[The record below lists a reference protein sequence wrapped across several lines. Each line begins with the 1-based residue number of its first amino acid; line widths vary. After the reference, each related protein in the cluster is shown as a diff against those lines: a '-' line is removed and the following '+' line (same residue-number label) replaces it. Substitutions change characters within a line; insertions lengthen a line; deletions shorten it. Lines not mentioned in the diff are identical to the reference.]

1 MPGKR
6 VPTSSSTAPYN
17 NQPMTSC
24 TVAEVGSLESAPG
37 SEITDD
43 VRSYSPNLSPGQSP
57 GQSPGA
63 SPDHRSLS
71 STQGVY
77 LTSTPI
83 MSTSSSD
90 GEPILS
96 SASAIMSRHEKKK
109 KKWYRRLGQQV
120 KKSLGSKSDLVTR
133 QMSRSEEELIIVSGQ
148 SVRMTSSSYNFGHAN
163 SMVNLTQTVPDAKE
177 YRRTTLHE
185 LPMDRCASD
194 QCLLG
199 GGVVPLE
206 TQSLPTMSPKRFHQ
220 LQGQSDLS
228 LSTLD
233 SDQSDID
240 SRSDTLDDDSAISVT
255 SRIIYSLEEKS
266 DFQELNIR
274 QRQQALMQHSFFVLE
289 VWLREGRDL
298 VVRDSCGTSD
308 PYVKFKIGN
317 KQHYKSKTV
326 YKNLNPQWD
335 ERLSIPIED
344 VYRPVNVKV
353 FDYDRGIS
361 DDPMGSAEIDLTTLE
376 LNTATDLKLPLAD
389 GGKNEEYMG
398 YLVLQ
403 CTLTPKTIQEK
414 ETTSF
419 KTKGTAKGGD
429 SSKKLKMQI
438 WCGVVTIVL
447 VEGRN
452 LVPMDNNG
460 YSDPYV
466 KFRLGAE
473 KYKSKFKTKTLNPTW
488 LEQFDLRM
496 YDDQSRNMEITVYD
510 HDVTGRDDFM
520 GRAVI
525 DLSQVKHELT
535 HTFDQALEDGAGIIK
550 ILLTVSGTCGT
561 ETISDL
567 SNFTANPRDREEIM
581 TKYRFKNSIKN
592 LKDIGWLQVK
602 VFRAQNLASADIG
615 GKSDPFCVL
624 ELVNSRLQ
632 TQTEYK
638 TLNPDWNK
646 VFTFNVKDIHSV
658 LEVTVYDEDR
668 DKKVEFLGKVA
679 IPILNIKRC
688 ERRWYSLKDKKLMR
702 RGKGVIQLE
711 LDFMYNHLKAAIR
724 TVNPKEEKYMQ
735 PDPKFKISVMK
746 RNIDRVSQ
754 IASSFI
760 EGGKFIQSCF
770 DWESRA
776 RSISAFIAYLVIV
789 WCFELYMLPITLLII
804 FLKNF
809 IIVSVTGAFAAN
821 ANIEDIVQ
829 RSKAYV
835 DSEDED
841 DDDDKDK
848 KKEEKKSFKEKL
860 HAIQEVCLQVQQG
873 MDMAASLGERVKN
886 TFNWTVPWLSMLAV
900 IALTIGIVVLYSIP
914 LRFLILA
921 WGINKFTKKLRAPN
935 AIPNNELLD
944 FLSRVPSDSE
954 LIQYRE
960 LRPDPQSMS
969 KKSKQA

>member
-1 MPGKR
+1 MSGKR
-6 VPTSSSTAPYN
+6 VPISAASYHHEQT
-17 NQPMTSC
+17 TSC
-24 TVAEVGSLESAPG
+24 TIAEVGSLQEPSPFN
-37 SEITDD
+37 EITE
-43 VRSYSPNLSPGQSP
+43 VVLSYSPNPSPGQSP
-57 GQSPGA
+57 GHSPGP
-63 SPDHRSLS
+63 SPDHRSRS

-120 KKSLGSKSDLVTR
+120 KKSFGSKSDLSTR
-133 QMSRSEEELIIVSGQ
+133 KMSRSEEELIVVSGQ
-148 SVRMTSSSYNFGHAN
+148 SLTMTSAFNFGHAN
-163 SMVNLTQTVPDAKE
+163 SMVNLTGTVPDTKE

-194 QCLLG
+194 QYLLRG
-199 GGVVPLE
+199 GDTTLE
-206 TQSLPTMSPKRFHQ
+206 TRSLPTMSPKRYHQ

-228 LSTLD
+228 LSTQD
-233 SDQSDID
+233 SDHSDFD
-240 SRSDTLDDDSAISVT
+240 SRSDTLDDDSAICVT
-255 SRIIYSLEEKS
+255 SRINYLPGDRS

-308 PYVKFKIGN
+308 PYVKFKVGS
-317 KQHYKSKTV
+317 KQYYKSKTV

-335 ERLSIPIED
+335 ERLTIPIED

-376 LNTATDLKLPLAD
+376 LNTATDLKLNLAD
-389 GGKNEEYMG
+389 GGKNEDYMG
-398 YLVLQ
+398 YLLLQ
-403 CTLTPKTIQEK
+403 CTLVPKTIQEK
-414 ETTSF
+414 ETTTF
-419 KTKGTAKGGD
+419 KTKGAVKSGD

-447 VEGRN
+447 VEGRD

-496 YDDQSRNMEITVYD
+496 YDDQSRSLEITVYD

-525 DLSQVKHELT
+525 DLSQVKHEVT
-535 HTFDQALEDGAGIIK
+535 HTFDQALEDGAGVIK

-567 SNFTANPRDREEIM
+567 ANFTVNPNDREDIVA
-581 TKYRFKNSIKN
+581 KYNVKNSFKT

-624 ELVNSRLQ
+624 ELVNARLQ

-638 TLNPDWNK
+638 TLNPEWNK

-668 DKKVEFLGKVA
+668 DKKVEFLGKLA

-688 ERRWYSLKDKKLMR
+688 ERRWYALKDKKLMR

-711 LDFMYNHLKAAIR
+711 LDFVYNHLKAAIR

-754 IASSFI
+754 LASSFI

-809 IIVSVTGAFAAN
+809 IIVSVTGAFASN
-821 ANIEDIVQ
+821 SNIED
-829 RSKAYV
+829 AYV
-835 DSEDED
+835 DSDDED
-841 DDDDKDK
+841 DDDDKD
-848 KKEEKKSFKEKL
+848 KEEKKSFKEKL

-886 TFNWTVPWLSMLAV
+886 AFNWTVPWLSMLAV
-900 IALTIGIVVLYSIP
+900 IALTIGVIVLYSIP

-960 LRPDPQSMS
+960 LRPDAQSMS

>member
-1 MPGKR
+1 MRTERHQNDNMEKMKDKKKWSLRNLHMFHRKSVDEATFYGSTEGRERKAKSSIDLRSNGEQTPSPPPTGKKR
-6 VPTSSSTAPYN
+6 KFWSSFRNKKRLLTKARQKDGEEPAGLSASQPNISNDLSRTSMGEDFD
-17 NQPMTSC
+17 PMF
-24 TVAEVGSLESAPG
+24 
-37 SEITDD
+37 D
-43 VRSYSPNLSPGQSP
+43 SPNKSSGPADSM
-57 GQSPGA
+57 S
-63 SPDHRSLS
+63 SPDRSLS
-71 STQGVY
+71 DPSV
-77 LTSTPI
+77 TP
-83 MSTSSSD
+83 
-90 GEPILS
+90 G
-96 SASAIMSRHEKKK
+96 HH
-109 KKWYRRLGQQV
+109 
-120 KKSLGSKSDLVTR
+120 
-133 QMSRSEEELIIVSGQ
+133 SEESHQSMHGEEHDREDEGDSGIA
-148 SVRMTSSSYNFGHAN
+148 VVENTNSSI
-163 SMVNLTQTVPDAKE
+163 T
-177 YRRTTLHE
+177 
-185 LPMDRCASD
+185 
-194 QCLLG
+194 
-199 GGVVPLE
+199 
-206 TQSLPTMSPKRFHQ
+206 
-220 LQGQSDLS
+220 
-228 LSTLD
+228 
-233 SDQSDID
+233 
-240 SRSDTLDDDSAISVT
+240 
-255 SRIIYSLEEKS
+255 
-266 DFQELNIR
+266 ELNIR

-308 PYVKFKIGN
+308 PYVKFKIGS
-317 KQHYKSKTV
+317 KQYYKSKTV
-326 YKNLNPQWD
+326 FKNLNPQWD
-335 ERLSIPIED
+335 ERLTIPIED

-376 LNTATDLKLPLAD
+376 LNTATDLKLSLAD
-389 GGKNEEYMG
+389 GGKNEDYMG
-398 YLVLQ
+398 YILLQ
-403 CTLTPKTIQEK
+403 CTLVPKTIQEK
-414 ETTSF
+414 ESTTF
-419 KTKGTAKGGD
+419 KTKGAVKSGD
-429 SSKKLKMQI
+429 SNKKLKMQI

-473 KYKSKFKTKTLNPTW
+473 KYKSKFKTKTLNPKW

-496 YDDQSRNMEITVYD
+496 YDDQSRNLEITVYD

-525 DLSQVKHELT
+525 DLSQVKHEVT

-567 SNFTANPRDREEIM
+567 ANFTVNPYDREDVV
-581 TKYRFKNSIKN
+581 TKYNAKNSFKN

-638 TLNPDWNK
+638 TLNPEWNK

-668 DKKVEFLGKVA
+668 DKKVEFLGKIA

-711 LDFMYNHLKAAIR
+711 LDFVYNHVKAAIR

-754 IASSFI
+754 LASSFI

-809 IIVSVTGAFAAN
+809 IIVSVTGAFASSSTM
-821 ANIEDIVQ
+821 ED
-829 RSKAYV
+829 AYV
-835 DSEDED
+835 DSDDED

-848 KKEEKKSFKEKL
+848 AKKADKEEKKSFKEKL

-873 MDMAASLGERVKN
+873 MDMAASLGERIKN

-900 IALTIGIVVLYSIP
+900 IALTIGVVVLYSIP

-960 LRPDPQSMS
+960 LRPDAQSMS

>member
-1 MPGKR
+1 MSGKR
-6 VPTSSSTAPYN
+6 VPTSSSSTSY
-17 NQPMTSC
+17 QQTTSC
-24 TVAEVGSLESAPG
+24 TVAEVGGLESSSVTELTEVASG
-37 SEITDD
+37 
-43 VRSYSPNLSPGQSP
+43 YSPYPSPGQSP
-57 GQSPGA
+57 GHSPGL
-63 SPDHRSLS
+63 SPDHRSRS
-71 STQGVY
+71 SNQGVY

-120 KKSLGSKSDLVTR
+120 KKSLGSKSELVTR
-133 QMSRSEEELIIVSGQ
+133 QMSKSEEELIVVSGQ
-148 SVRMTSSSYNFGHAN
+148 SVSLSSSGFNFGHAN
-163 SMVNLTQTVPDAKE
+163 SMVNLTQRVPETQE

-194 QCLLG
+194 QYLLRG
-199 GGVVPLE
+199 KDTHLE
-206 TQSLPTMSPKRFHQ
+206 TRSLPTMSPKRFHQ

-228 LSTLD
+228 LSTQD
-233 SDQSDID
+233 SDPSDID
-240 SRSDTLDDDSAISVT
+240 SRSDNLDDDSAISVT
-255 SRIIYSLEEKS
+255 SRIMYSLADKS

-308 PYVKFKIGN
+308 PYVKFKVGS

-376 LNTATDLKLPLAD
+376 LNTATDLKLALAD
-389 GGKNEEYMG
+389 GGKNENYMG
-398 YLVLQ
+398 YLLLQ
-403 CTLTPKTIQEK
+403 CTLVPKTIQEK
-414 ETTSF
+414 ETTTF
-419 KTKGTAKGGD
+419 KTKGATKGD
-429 SSKKLKMQI
+429 SNKKLKMQI

-496 YDDQSRNMEITVYD
+496 YDDQSRNLEITVYD

-525 DLSQVKHELT
+525 DLSQVKHEVT

-567 SNFTANPRDREEIM
+567 ANFTTNPRDREE
-581 TKYRFKNSIKN
+581 TVNKYNLKSSFKN

-638 TLNPDWNK
+638 TLNPEWNK

-711 LDFMYNHLKAAIR
+711 LDFVYNHLKAAIR

-754 IASSFI
+754 LASSFI

-809 IIVSVTGAFAAN
+809 IIVSVTGAFN
-821 ANIEDIVQ
+821 TSTNIED
-829 RSKAYV
+829 AYV
-835 DSEDED
+835 DSDDED

-848 KKEEKKSFKEKL
+848 VRKEEKKSFKEKL

-900 IALTIGIVVLYSIP
+900 IALTIGVIVLYSIP

-954 LIQYRE
+954 LVQYRE
-960 LRPDPQSMS
+960 LRPDAQSMS